1 MADTTFVDGET
12 LIEAAWLNDVNDA
25 IYNPAAAIIP
35 ASSIVNT
42 PAGNIVATDVQ
53 AALNELDTDKATVV
67 HVHAGTDITSGV
79 VALANGGTGQA
90 TAALAFAALKQAA
103 SDTATGVVELA
114 TSAEVITGTSTSLVV
129 TPAGF
134 AAANIV
140 SDTAQATT
148 TGSSKDFTIPS
159 TAKRIDI
166 FFASLS
172 SNGTVI
178 PKLQLGVGGVLE
190 TTNYLCGAAGNGV
203 STNSTTGFIIAA
215 DWGSTT
221 VIHGCITLRRIS
233 GNIWVASGSTGRSD
247 NTNAYTIS
255 GSKTLAGTLNK
266 VSIVTTDT
274 LDLGSINAYYE

>member
-1 MADTTFVDGET
+1 MASTTFVDGET
-12 LIEAAWLNDVNDA
+12 LIEASWLNDVNDVV
-25 IYNPAAAIIP
+25 YNPAAGIIT

-42 PAGNIVATDVQ
+42 PAGNIAATDVQ
-53 AALNELDTDKATVV
+53 TALNELDTEKATLV

-79 VALANGGTGQA
+79 VAIANGGTGQT

-103 SDTATGVVELA
+103 TDAATGVVELA

-140 SDTAQATT
+140 SDTAQVTT
-148 TGSSKDFTIPS
+148 SGSSKDFTIPS

-166 FFASLS
+166 FFESFS
-172 SNGTVI
+172 TNGSVI

-190 TTNYLCGAAGNGV
+190 TTSYRCGAAGSGI
-203 STNSTTGFIIAA
+203 SANSTTGFIIAA
-215 DWGSTT
+215 DWGATT

-247 NTNAYTIS
+247 GTNAYAIG

-274 LDLGSINAYYE
+274 FDLGSINAYYE